1 MKVVGR
7 KSFISALAFIGGITP
22 ITFLTSCSDVQTIQ
36 FANFESYMDSDLI
49 KDLES
54 KYNIQFP
61 YYTVTE
67 NIETKFKRY
76 YDLAVPSCY
85 EMFTLL
91 KRGWLSQIEWDKF
104 EIQNINNAED
114 AKKLFNKDIIDGI
127 NNQFQEYVNKD
138 TTFNWETVFPGKA
151 VNVLM
156 YGIPY
161 FAQSFT
167 FAYKS
172 DQPIKF
178 YSYKEHTEI
187 PNPKWE
193 DIYYTV
199 ANDNYFSRNPGHSIS
214 MLDDSKS
221 IYDIA
226 RICETSLEG
235 LTPTNEVPDESSKA
249 RMIQTFNS
257 ITDTMKD
264 KDSKY
269 IVNTDSGTI
278 AKLFADPNGSAAAFT
293 WSGDTIYAAKGAEEY
308 KPSIDKFHLQSGS
321 NASLDEVDF
330 IVINNKNNK
339 EPFADKK
346 DKIYN
351 VIKQICFDGL
361 DATDIGEYDNENN
374 RYKYWTMQNFD
385 ALNYTPVLNIT
396 YNHVTDENSTYWENE
411 GDSIDAIRVYIE
423 ILKQVTKTGI
433 NHLYGRTITPKQNSD
448 IHWAWMEAKG
458 KF

>member
-1 MKVVGR
+1 MKAVGR
-7 KSFISALAFIGGITP
+7 KSFISALAFIGGVTP

-91 KRGWLSQIEWDKF
+91 KKGLLS
-104 EIQNINNAED
+104 EIDWGKLDIGVSDATD
-114 AKKLFNKDIIDGI
+114 AKRLFNEQIINSI
-127 NNQFQEYVNKD
+127 NDQFQEYVNKD
-138 TTFNWETVFPGKA
+138 TTFNWESVFPGKQ
-151 VNVLM
+151 VNVLK

-178 YSYKEHTEI
+178 YTYKEHTETSS
-187 PNPKWE
+187 PKWE

-199 ANDNYFSRNPGHSIS
+199 ANSDYFHRDPSHSVS

-226 RICETSLEG
+226 RICETSLAG
-235 LTPTNEVPDESSKA
+235 LTPTNEVPEKTSESI
-249 RMIQTFNS
+249 MIKTFDS
-257 ITDTMKD
+257 ITNTMKD
-264 KDSKY
+264 KSSKY
-269 IVNTDSGTI
+269 ILNTDSGTI
-278 AKLFADPNGSAAAFT
+278 AKLFADPYGSAAAFT

-308 KPSIDKFHLQSGS
+308 APSFDTFHLQSGS

-339 EPFADKK
+339 DEFAEKK
-346 DKIYN
+346 DDIYK
-351 VIKQICFDGL
+351 VIKQVCFDGL
-361 DATDIGEYDNENN
+361 GASDIGAYDNDKQ

-385 ALNYTPVLNIT
+385 SLNYTPVLNTT
-396 YNHVTDENSTYWENE
+396 YNHVVDPNSAYWVNE
-411 GDSIDAIRVYIE
+411 GDPAKAVAIYIE
-423 ILKQVTKTGI
+423 ILKQVTKSGI
-433 NHLYGRTITPKQNSD
+433 NHLYGRTITPRQNSD
-448 IHWAWMEAKG
+448 IHWAWMKSKG